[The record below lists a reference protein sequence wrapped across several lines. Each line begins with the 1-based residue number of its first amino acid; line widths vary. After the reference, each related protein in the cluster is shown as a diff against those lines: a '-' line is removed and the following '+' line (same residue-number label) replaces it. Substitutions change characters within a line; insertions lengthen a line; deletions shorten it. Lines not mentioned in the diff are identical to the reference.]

1 MVKRGGVIDAYEE
14 VGMTISPLNKDEQK
28 KQLKK
33 DEKAH
38 KAQAKADKLQRK
50 SLDNGKI
57 KKAEKAQDKADE
69 KTREAAPAV
78 DDLE

>member
-1 MVKRGGVIDAYEE
+1 MKS
-14 VGMTISPLNKDEQK
+14 SPSTNDDKK

-50 SLDNGKI
+50 ALDNGKTQ
-57 KKAEKAQDKADE
+57 KAEKAQDKADE
-69 KTREAAPAV
+69 EASKATPAME
-78 DDLE
+78 DLD